1 MTSLDIGR
9 RISRKLLHS
18 FFTTQQYPYTK
29 HHIDSFDQFLSRD
42 LLSILSTQ
50 NPILI
55 LKDLLNPET
64 GTYRYKVEIFVGG
77 LDGKNVEIGTP
88 VVSLENGDDVRV
100 LFPNEA
106 RLRNLTYAAQVRADM
121 LVRITYIEK
130 LETGELTEPQE
141 REITFQ
147 KVPLFKIP
155 IMLHSR
161 FCHLN
166 GKPKQFLH
174 EAGECPY
181 DAGGY
186 FIIDGSEKVL
196 VTRQEPAFNTLYIS
210 KKPADPKISI
220 YASVSSLSPE
230 TRIVK
235 RVAFAIK
242 RSNGAIYA
250 TVPFVRK
257 PVNVFVLFRAMGI
270 QSDEAIMRLIFPDPN
285 SAEARFLEDK
295 LIPTITDAYPFL
307 TTTMAIQY
315 MKSVTKGF
323 TEFTILDVLK
333 NQLFIHVADTP
344 GSRANYLAECV
355 RNILRVEHGFDDETS
370 RDDIRNQRCLVSGFS
385 IQMLF
390 NGIYSQWKKEVSYAV
405 DLEYNWNTRIYS
417 GLNFANI
424 FSDGNRAKIFK
435 EGLIT
440 EKLMK
445 AFKGKWG
452 TGLGEEKDGLL
463 QMLSRLSYLDFMS
476 HCRRVVLA
484 FDTSMKLTGPRH
496 LHPSQFGYFCTNET
510 PGGASIGITKNLSIL
525 TTISTGMQ
533 PERFID
539 WLRTRG
545 GVLPCSG
552 VTPAQKSVFVPVA
565 LNNGIIGYT
574 ADHKSLLAVLKAM
587 KHTGFLPPFVSL
599 GFNYKQRRLFIF
611 TDEGRPLRP
620 LIIVPEDRELPTE
633 RIAASKSWRDLI
645 IGTHPDRVDIDLS
658 TSEFKDPFE
667 SQEERRPSADDY
679 LKYLL
684 PHAGIIEYVDP
695 YEHNEAYVACF
706 KEHIVAETTHMEVH
720 PSTMM
725 SLMTSMIPFAN
736 HNQSPRNQLS
746 CSQSKQGLSIYA
758 TNWKNRYDNSV
769 HILCSGEAPL
779 TRTLYYDYSS
789 EGKIPYGNN
798 CILALAMYQ
807 GYNQEDGIVFNKT
820 ALDRGLFRSVAFR
833 SYEFFEENDDKT
845 GVKTRI
851 GNPASIA
858 GWTDIRPGL
867 NYMKLD
873 ERGIIKVGEYV
884 DEDTVIIGGYIQ
896 VEKGKYKDASMTPKV
911 WTSGIV
917 ESVNITV
924 NNNGLRLVKVR
935 VVQDRQPELGD
946 KFCLTPDHE
955 VLTTK
960 GWKSIADINE
970 LDNVCTLGEDNKI
983 TYSNPTGLYSF
994 NCIDE
999 ELYHLKSQQVEL
1011 ITTMN
1016 HKMYIKKRNAKEY
1029 SLTPASEI
1037 IGKRVQY
1044 KKDAKNI
1051 NTDYTFSLPVNTH
1064 HSAKNPEMNMEAFLE
1079 FLGYWISDGWV
1090 STSSNNEH
1098 RIELSLGK
1106 LSDIEHVSKLVKSMG
1121 YNSFT
1126 NSESNKLYIS
1136 SQPLGEYLK
1145 QFSNGAANQVLPEW
1159 VWLLSENQCRT
1170 LLKGLI
1176 GGDGTVTKSGSELFF
1191 TTSNS
1196 LADQFQRLCL
1206 HAGWS
1211 SNKVKVGTAGT
1222 KIIIKGKHTQLNND
1236 YWCLGINKSKN
1247 SPMVNH
1253 GHCKTQNGQ
1262 SETIIKYTGSVHC
1275 IEVPSH
1281 IFYVRHNGKCVWT
1294 GNSNRHGQKGTMGM
1308 MIRSE
1313 DMPRSASGI
1322 VPDIIVNPHSIP
1334 SRMTMAQLLEQQ
1346 LGKLAAIHGGIG
1358 EATPFMN
1365 DGNPAE
1371 TIGGILE
1378 NQYGYERYGN
1388 EILYDGLT
1396 GKQMEVAIFIGP
1408 IYTMRLKHMVED
1420 KWQARTTG
1428 RKEVK
1433 THQPTGGRGNEG
1445 GLRIG
1450 EMDRDTILC
1459 HGIAGFV
1466 QESYMKRSD
1475 GTKMPIC
1482 TGCGTIPIFNQKL
1495 GIAVCSLCQGPV
1507 RFAGHTAE
1515 SLEMIPPIKKQ
1526 TAPIV
1531 QVEIPY
1537 VLKVLDQELATFMN
1551 TGLRF
1556 MTTSGVQ
1563 KLDTT
1568 KVKTDETAAAVLL
1581 PERRLFDME
1590 VPMFNAETEEAREEP
1605 KREVVPNLS
1614 NLAALAKQAGLALV
1628 PEGSVMTRE
1637 IPKQVQAVEFN
1648 GTPSNSSS
1656 EEKIVEGSES
1666 SEETS
1671 EQTESNDQEVQIVP
1685 GAIPTR
1691 VLGSKAPPPTA
1702 PQIIPATP
1710 ALTQQQLASVLV
1722 NTAVQQPALLA
1733 TAAAA
1738 AQQQM
1743 MPTGPAIVVDTT
1755 PRAMTADGLGEPAVT
1770 RPAGDTLRVRREK
1783 PRVSFKG
1790 GDTPAPSPTGIITIN
1805 KLG

>member
-9 RISRKLLHS
+9 RVSRKLLHS

-42 LLSILSTQ
+42 LLSIFQTQ

-55 LKDLLNPET
+55 LKDLLVPET

-77 LDGKNVEIGTP
+77 LDGTAVETGNP
-88 VVSLENGDDVRV
+88 VVSLDNGSDVRV

-106 RLRNLTYAAQVRADM
+106 RLRNLTYQAQVRADV

-141 REITFQ
+141 REITFN

-161 FCHLN
+161 FCNLN
-166 GKPKQFLH
+166 GKPKQFLTQ
-174 EAGECPY
+174 AGECPY

-196 VTRQEPAFNTLYIS
+196 VTRQEPAFNTLYVREM
-210 KKPADPKISI
+210 KADPKISV
-220 YASVSSLSPE
+220 YASVSSLNPE
-230 TRIVK
+230 TRVVK

-250 TVPFVRK
+250 TIPFVRK

-270 QSDEAIMRLIFPDPN
+270 QSDEAIMRLIFPDPS
-285 SAEARFLEDK
+285 SADAQFLEDK
-295 LIPTITDAYPFL
+295 LIPTMTDAYPFL

-323 TEFTILDVLK
+323 TEYTILDVLK

-344 GSRANYLAECV
+344 GARANYLAECI
-355 RNILRVEHGFDDETS
+355 RNILRVEHGFDNETS

-417 GLNFANI
+417 GMNFANI
-424 FSDGNRAKIFK
+424 FADGNRAKIFK
-435 EGLIT
+435 EGLMT
-440 EKLMK
+440 EKLMR

-452 TGLGEEKDGLL
+452 SGMGEDKDGLL

-484 FDTSMKLTGPRH
+484 FDTSMKLTSPRH

-525 TTISTGMQ
+525 TTISTGMR
-533 PERFID
+533 PEGFVE

-545 GVLPCSG
+545 GVVPCAA
-552 VTPAQKSVFVPVA
+552 VTPEQKSVFVPVA
-565 LNNGIIGYT
+565 LNNGIVGYT
-574 ADHKSLLAVLKAM
+574 ADHKALLAVLKAM

-599 GFNYKQRRLFIF
+599 GFNYQQRRLFIF

-620 LIIVPEDRELPTE
+620 LIIIPEDRELPVDK
-633 RIAASKSWRDLI
+633 IAAAKSWRDLI

-658 TSEFKDPFE
+658 TSEFKDPFKD
-667 SQEERRPSADDY
+667 QEERRPSADDY
-679 LKYLL
+679 LRYLL
-684 PHAGIIEYVDP
+684 PHVGCLEYVDP
-695 YEHNEAYVACF
+695 YEHNEAFIACY
-706 KEHIVAETTHMEVH
+706 KEHIVTETTHMEIH
-720 PSTMM
+720 PSSMM

-779 TRTLYYDYSS
+779 TRTLYYDYSA

-820 ALDRGLFRSVAFR
+820 SLERGLFRSVAFR

-851 GNPASIA
+851 GNPASIG
-858 GWTDIRPGL
+858 GWTDLRPGL
-867 NYMKLD
+867 DYMKLD
-873 ERGIIKVGEYV
+873 ERGIIRVGEYV
-884 DEDTVIIGGYIQ
+884 DEDTVIVGGYIQ
-896 VEKGKYKDASMTPKV
+896 AEKGKYKDASMTPKV

-946 KFCLTPDHE
+946 KF
-955 VLTTK
+955 
-960 GWKSIADINE
+960 
-970 LDNVCTLGEDNKI
+970 
-983 TYSNPTGLYSF
+983 
-994 NCIDE
+994 
-999 ELYHLKSQQVEL
+999 
-1011 ITTMN
+1011 
-1016 HKMYIKKRNAKEY
+1016 
-1029 SLTPASEI
+1029 
-1037 IGKRVQY
+1037 
-1044 KKDAKNI
+1044 
-1051 NTDYTFSLPVNTH
+1051 
-1064 HSAKNPEMNMEAFLE
+1064 
-1079 FLGYWISDGWV
+1079 
-1090 STSSNNEH
+1090 
-1098 RIELSLGK
+1098 
-1106 LSDIEHVSKLVKSMG
+1106 
-1121 YNSFT
+1121 
-1126 NSESNKLYIS
+1126 
-1136 SQPLGEYLK
+1136 
-1145 QFSNGAANQVLPEW
+1145 
-1159 VWLLSENQCRT
+1159 
-1170 LLKGLI
+1170 
-1176 GGDGTVTKSGSELFF
+1176 
-1191 TTSNS
+1191 
-1196 LADQFQRLCL
+1196 
-1206 HAGWS
+1206 
-1211 SNKVKVGTAGT
+1211 
-1222 KIIIKGKHTQLNND
+1222 
-1236 YWCLGINKSKN
+1236 
-1247 SPMVNH
+1247 
-1253 GHCKTQNGQ
+1253 
-1262 SETIIKYTGSVHC
+1262 
-1275 IEVPSH
+1275 
-1281 IFYVRHNGKCVWT
+1281 
-1294 GNSNRHGQKGTMGM
+1294 SNRHGQKGTMGM
-1308 MIRSE
+1308 MIRAE
-1313 DMPRSASGI
+1313 DMPRSPSGI

-1358 EATPFMN
+1358 DATPFMN
-1365 DGNPAE
+1365 EGNPAE
-1371 TIGGILE
+1371 MVGDILE
-1378 NQYGYERYGN
+1378 KQYGYERYSN
-1388 EILYDGLT
+1388 EILYDGIT

-1495 GIAVCSLCQGPV
+1495 GIAICPLCQGPL
-1507 RFAGHTAE
+1507 RFAGNTAE
-1515 SLEMIPPIKKQ
+1515 SLEMIPPIRKQ
-1526 TAPIV
+1526 SAPIV

-1563 KLDTT
+1563 KLDTM
-1568 KVKTDETAAAVLL
+1568 KVEVDATAAAVLL
-1581 PERRLFDME
+1581 PERRLLDSE
-1590 VPMFNAETEEAREEP
+1590 VPEFNAVDEAGPSEP
-1605 KREVVPNLS
+1605 SKAVVANLS

-1637 IPKQVQAVEFN
+1637 IPKQIQSVQYNSETPN
-1648 GTPSNSSS
+1648 GSD
-1656 EEKIVEGSES
+1656 EKVVEGSEEDMGAGS
-1666 SEETS
+1666 ETS
-1671 EQTESNDQEVQIVP
+1671 NEQEVQIVP

-1691 VLGSKAPPPTA
+1691 VLGSRAPPPTA
-1702 PQIIPATP
+1702 PQIIPASP

-1743 MPTGPAIVVDTT
+1743 MPTGPSILVDTT
-1755 PRAMTADGLGEPAVT
+1755 PRAMTADGLLEAPS
-1770 RPAGDTLRVRREK
+1770 RPAGETLRVRRER
-1783 PRVSFKG
+1783 PRIRFSEP
-1790 GDTPAPSPTGIITIN
+1790 DEAPAPKAAAPSGMLTVN

>member
-42 LLSILSTQ
+42 LLSILQAQ

-55 LKDLLNPET
+55 LKDLLVAET

-77 LDGKNVEIGTP
+77 IDGTAVEIGNP

-106 RLRNLTYAAQVRADM
+106 RLRNLTYAAQIRADI

-141 REITFQ
+141 REISFQ

-155 IMLHSR
+155 IMLHSSY
-161 FCHLN
+161 CHLN
-166 GKPKQFLH
+166 GKPKQFLQ

-210 KKPADPKISI
+210 KKQADPKISI

-242 RSNGAIYA
+242 RSNGAMYA
-250 TVPFVRK
+250 TIPFVRK
-257 PVNVFVLFRAMGI
+257 PVNVFLLFRAMGI

-285 SAEARFLEDK
+285 SAEAKFLEDK

-323 TEFTILDVLK
+323 TEFTIMDVLK
-333 NQLFIHVADTP
+333 NQLFIHVSDTP
-344 GSRANYLAECV
+344 GARANYLAECV
-355 RNILRVEHGFDDETS
+355 RNILRVEHGFDNETS

-424 FSDGNRAKIFK
+424 FADGNRAKIFK
-435 EGLIT
+435 EGVMT
-440 EKLMK
+440 EKLMR

-452 TGLGEEKDGLL
+452 TGMGEDKDGLL

-496 LHPSQFGYFCTNET
+496 LHPSQFGYFCTSET

-525 TTISTGMQ
+525 TTISTGMR
-533 PERFID
+533 PEGFVE

-545 GVLPCSG
+545 GVVPCAS
-552 VTPAQKSVFVPVA
+552 VTPEQKSVFVPVA

-574 ADHKSLLAVLKAM
+574 ADHKSLLTVLKAM

-599 GFNYKQRRLFIF
+599 GFNYIQRRIFIF

-620 LIIVPEDRELPTE
+620 LIIIPENKEIPTDK
-633 RIAASKSWRDLI
+633 IAASKSWRDLI
-645 IGTHPDRVDIDLS
+645 IGTHPGRANIDLS

-667 SQEERRPSADDY
+667 DQEERRPSADDY
-679 LKYLL
+679 LRHLL
-684 PHAGIIEYVDP
+684 PHVGCLEYVDP
-695 YEHNEAYVACF
+695 YEHNEAFIACYN
-706 KEHIVAETTHMEVH
+706 EHIVDGTTHMEIH

-746 CSQSKQGLSIYA
+746 CSQSKQGISIYA
-758 TNWKNRYDNSV
+758 TNWRNRFDNSV

-779 TRTLYYDYSS
+779 TRTLYYDYSA

-820 ALDRGLFRSVAFR
+820 SLDRGLFRTVAFR

-851 GNPASIA
+851 GNPAKIG
-858 GWTDIRPGL
+858 GWTDLRPGL
-867 NYMKLD
+867 DYMKMD
-873 ERGIIKVGEYV
+873 DRGIIKVGEYV
-884 DEDTVIIGGYIQ
+884 DENTVIIGGYIQ
-896 VEKGKYKDASMTPKV
+896 AEKGKYKDASMTPKV

-946 KFCLTPDHE
+946 KF
-955 VLTTK
+955 
-960 GWKSIADINE
+960 
-970 LDNVCTLGEDNKI
+970 
-983 TYSNPTGLYSF
+983 
-994 NCIDE
+994 
-999 ELYHLKSQQVEL
+999 
-1011 ITTMN
+1011 
-1016 HKMYIKKRNAKEY
+1016 
-1029 SLTPASEI
+1029 
-1037 IGKRVQY
+1037 
-1044 KKDAKNI
+1044 
-1051 NTDYTFSLPVNTH
+1051 
-1064 HSAKNPEMNMEAFLE
+1064 
-1079 FLGYWISDGWV
+1079 
-1090 STSSNNEH
+1090 
-1098 RIELSLGK
+1098 
-1106 LSDIEHVSKLVKSMG
+1106 
-1121 YNSFT
+1121 
-1126 NSESNKLYIS
+1126 
-1136 SQPLGEYLK
+1136 
-1145 QFSNGAANQVLPEW
+1145 
-1159 VWLLSENQCRT
+1159 
-1170 LLKGLI
+1170 
-1176 GGDGTVTKSGSELFF
+1176 
-1191 TTSNS
+1191 
-1196 LADQFQRLCL
+1196 
-1206 HAGWS
+1206 
-1211 SNKVKVGTAGT
+1211 
-1222 KIIIKGKHTQLNND
+1222 
-1236 YWCLGINKSKN
+1236 
-1247 SPMVNH
+1247 
-1253 GHCKTQNGQ
+1253 
-1262 SETIIKYTGSVHC
+1262 
-1275 IEVPSH
+1275 
-1281 IFYVRHNGKCVWT
+1281 
-1294 GNSNRHGQKGTMGM
+1294 SNRHGQKGTMGM
-1308 MIRSE
+1308 MIRAE
-1313 DMPRSASGI
+1313 DMPRSPSGI

-1358 EATPFMN
+1358 DATAFMN
-1365 DGNPAE
+1365 EGNPAE
-1371 TIGGILE
+1371 MIGDILE
-1378 NQYGYERYGN
+1378 KQYGYERYGN
-1388 EILYDGLT
+1388 EILYDGIT
-1396 GKQMEVAIFIGP
+1396 GKQMDVAIFMGP

-1450 EMDRDTILC
+1450 EMDRDSIIA

-1482 TGCGTIPIFNQKL
+1482 TGCGTIPIFNEKL
-1495 GIAVCSLCQGPV
+1495 GIAVCPLCQGPL
-1507 RFAGHTAE
+1507 RFAGNTAE
-1515 SLEMIPPIKKQ
+1515 SLEMIPPIRKQ
-1526 TAPIV
+1526 MAPIV

-1537 VLKVLDQELATFMN
+1537 VLKVLDQELSTFMN

-1563 KLDTT
+1563 KLDTS
-1568 KVKTDETAAAVLL
+1568 KIAVDNTASAVIL

-1590 VPMFNAETEEAREEP
+1590 VPMFNEEGAEEQQP

-1628 PEGSVMTRE
+1628 PEGSVMTRD
-1637 IPKQVQAVEFN
+1637 IPKQTQQVQFN
-1648 GTPSNSSS
+1648 SNSSS
-1656 EEKIVEGSES
+1656 NTVEEKIVEGSE
-1666 SEETS
+1666 
-1671 EQTESNDQEVQIVP
+1671 ESNEESTDDQLVQIVP

-1691 VLGSKAPPPTA
+1691 VLGSRATIAP

-1755 PRAMTADGLGEPAVT
+1755 PRAMTAEGLDYSAPS
-1770 RPAGDTLRVRREK
+1770 RPAGETLRVRRER
-1783 PRVSFKG
+1783 PRVSFRG
-1790 GDTPAPSPTGIITIN
+1790 GDEAPAPAPSFSGGGALTVN
-1805 KLG
+1805 KIG

>member
-42 LLSILSTQ
+42 LLSILGTQ

-77 LDGKNVEIGTP
+77 LDGTAVEIGTP

-106 RLRNLTYAAQVRADM
+106 RLRNLTYNAQVRADI

-130 LETGELTEPQE
+130 LESGELTEPQE
-141 REITFQ
+141 REISFQ
-147 KVPLFKIP
+147 KVPLFKLP

-161 FCHLN
+161 YCHLN
-166 GKPKQFLH
+166 GKPKQFLT

-196 VTRQEPAFNTLYIS
+196 ITRQEPAFNTLYIS

-220 YASVSSLSPE
+220 YASVSSLNPE
-230 TRIVK
+230 TRVVK

-242 RSNGAIYA
+242 RSNGALYA

-285 SAEARFLEDK
+285 SAEAQFLEDK

-344 GSRANYLAECV
+344 GARANYLAECV
-355 RNILRVEHGFDDETS
+355 RNILRVEYEFDNETG

-424 FSDGNRAKIFK
+424 FADGNRAKIFR
-435 EGLIT
+435 EGMMT

-525 TTISTGMQ
+525 TTISTGMR
-533 PERFID
+533 PEKFVD

-545 GVLPCSG
+545 GVIPCG
-552 VTPAQKSVFVPVA
+552 LVTPEQKSVFVPVA

-599 GFNYKQRRLFIF
+599 GFNYIQRRLFIF

-620 LIIVPEDRELPTE
+620 LIIIPEDRKVPVDK
-633 RIAASKSWRDLI
+633 IGAAKSWRDLI
-645 IGTHPDRVDIDLS
+645 IGTHPDRIDIDLS

-679 LKYLL
+679 LRYLL
-684 PHAGIIEYVDP
+684 PHVGVLEYIDP
-695 YEHNEAYVACF
+695 YEHNETYVACF
-706 KEHIVAETTHMEVH
+706 QEHIVAETTHMEIH

-758 TNWKNRYDNSV
+758 TNWKNRFDNSV
-769 HILCSGEAPL
+769 HILCGGEAPL
-779 TRTLYYDYSS
+779 TRTLYYDYSA

-833 SYEFFEENDDKT
+833 SYEFFEENDEKT

-851 GNPASIA
+851 GNPAKIS
-858 GWTDIRPGL
+858 GWTDLRPGL
-867 NYMKLD
+867 DYMKLD
-873 ERGIIKVGEYV
+873 DRGIIRVGEYV
-884 DEDTVIIGGYIQ
+884 DEDTVIVGGYIQ
-896 VEKGKYKDASMTPKV
+896 AEKGKYKDASMTPKV

-917 ESVNITV
+917 ESVNVTV

-946 KFCLTPDHE
+946 KF
-955 VLTTK
+955 
-960 GWKSIADINE
+960 
-970 LDNVCTLGEDNKI
+970 
-983 TYSNPTGLYSF
+983 
-994 NCIDE
+994 
-999 ELYHLKSQQVEL
+999 
-1011 ITTMN
+1011 
-1016 HKMYIKKRNAKEY
+1016 
-1029 SLTPASEI
+1029 
-1037 IGKRVQY
+1037 
-1044 KKDAKNI
+1044 
-1051 NTDYTFSLPVNTH
+1051 
-1064 HSAKNPEMNMEAFLE
+1064 
-1079 FLGYWISDGWV
+1079 
-1090 STSSNNEH
+1090 
-1098 RIELSLGK
+1098 
-1106 LSDIEHVSKLVKSMG
+1106 
-1121 YNSFT
+1121 
-1126 NSESNKLYIS
+1126 
-1136 SQPLGEYLK
+1136 
-1145 QFSNGAANQVLPEW
+1145 
-1159 VWLLSENQCRT
+1159 
-1170 LLKGLI
+1170 
-1176 GGDGTVTKSGSELFF
+1176 
-1191 TTSNS
+1191 
-1196 LADQFQRLCL
+1196 
-1206 HAGWS
+1206 
-1211 SNKVKVGTAGT
+1211 
-1222 KIIIKGKHTQLNND
+1222 
-1236 YWCLGINKSKN
+1236 
-1247 SPMVNH
+1247 
-1253 GHCKTQNGQ
+1253 
-1262 SETIIKYTGSVHC
+1262 
-1275 IEVPSH
+1275 
-1281 IFYVRHNGKCVWT
+1281 
-1294 GNSNRHGQKGTMGM
+1294 SNRHGQKGTMGM
-1308 MIRSE
+1308 MIRAE
-1313 DMPRSASGI
+1313 DMPRCGNGI

-1346 LGKLAAIHGGIG
+1346 IGKLSAIHGGIG

-1365 DGNPAE
+1365 EGNPAE
-1371 TIGGILE
+1371 QIGNILE

-1450 EMDRDTILC
+1450 EMDRDSILC
-1459 HGIAGFV
+1459 HGVAGFV

-1475 GTKMPIC
+1475 GTKMPVC

-1495 GIAVCSLCQGPV
+1495 GIAVCSMCQGPL

-1531 QVEIPY
+1531 QMEIPY

-1556 MTTSGVQ
+1556 ITSAGVQ

-1568 KVKTDETAAAVLL
+1568 KVEVDDTAAAVIL
-1581 PERRLFDME
+1581 PERRLFDLE
-1590 VPMFNAETEEAREEP
+1590 VPMLDEETPAAAP
-1605 KREVVPNLS
+1605 VKEVVPNLS

-1637 IPKQVQAVEFN
+1637 IPKQQQTVQFN
-1648 GTPSNSSS
+1648 SNASPTND
-1656 EEKIVEGSES
+1656 EKIVEGSTEESNEETNEES
-1666 SEETS
+1666 S
-1671 EQTESNDQEVQIVP
+1671 SNDQDVQILP

-1691 VLGSKAPPPTA
+1691 VLGSRAPPPTA

-1743 MPTGPAIVVDTT
+1743 LPTGPSIVVDTT
-1755 PRAMTADGLGEPAVT
+1755 PRAMTADGLGAPPAS
-1770 RPAGDTLRVRREK
+1770 RPAGDTLRVRRER
-1783 PRVSFKG
+1783 PRVSFRG
-1790 GDTPAPSPTGIITIN
+1790 GDETTPPPSNTGPITVN

>member
-9 RISRKLLHS
+9 RVSRKLLHS

-42 LLSILSTQ
+42 LLSIFQTQ

-55 LKDLLNPET
+55 LKDLLVPET

-77 LDGKNVEIGTP
+77 QDGSSVEVGNP
-88 VVSLENGDDVRV
+88 VVSLDNGNDVRV

-106 RLRNLTYAAQVRADM
+106 RLRNLTYQAQVRADI

-130 LETGELTEPQE
+130 LETGELTEPQQ
-141 REITFQ
+141 REITFN

-161 FCHLN
+161 FCNLH
-166 GKPKQFLH
+166 GKPKQFLTQ
-174 EAGECPY
+174 AGECPY
-181 DAGGY
+181 DSGGY
-186 FIIDGSEKVL
+186 FIIGGSEKVL
-196 VTRQEPAFNTLYIS
+196 VTRQEPAFNTLYIREM
-210 KKPADPKISI
+210 KADPKISV
-220 YASVSSLSPE
+220 YASVSSLNPE

-250 TVPFVRK
+250 TIPFVRK

-270 QSDEAIMRLIFPDPN
+270 QSDEAIMRLIFPDPE

-295 LIPTITDAYPFL
+295 LIPTMTDAYPFL

-323 TEFTILDVLK
+323 TEYTVLDVLK

-344 GSRANYLAECV
+344 GARANYLAECV
-355 RNILRVEHGFDDETS
+355 RNILLVEHGFDNETS

-417 GLNFANI
+417 GMNFANI
-424 FSDGNRAKIFK
+424 FADGNRAKIFK
-435 EGLIT
+435 EGLMT

-452 TGLGEEKDGLL
+452 SGMGEEKDGLL

-484 FDTSMKLTGPRH
+484 FDTSMKLTSPRH

-525 TTISTGMQ
+525 TTISTGMR
-533 PERFID
+533 PEGFVE
-539 WLRTRG
+539 WLRARG
-545 GVLPCSG
+545 GVVPCAS
-552 VTPAQKSVFVPVA
+552 VTPEQKAVFVPVA

-599 GFNYKQRRLFIF
+599 GFNYQQRRLFIF

-620 LIIVPEDRELPTE
+620 LIIIPEDRELPVDK
-633 RIAASKSWRDLI
+633 IAAAKSWRDLI
-645 IGTHPDRVDIDLS
+645 IGTHPDRADIDLS
-658 TSEFKDPFE
+658 TSEFKDPFKD
-667 SQEERRPSADDY
+667 QEERRPSADDY
-679 LKYLL
+679 LRYLL
-684 PHAGIIEYVDP
+684 PHVGCLEYIDP
-695 YEHNEAYVACF
+695 YEHNETFIACY

-779 TRTLYYDYSS
+779 TRTLYYDYSA

-820 ALDRGLFRSVAFR
+820 SLERGLFRSVAFR
-833 SYEFFEENDDKT
+833 SYEFFEENDEKT

-851 GNPASIA
+851 GNPATIG
-858 GWTDIRPGL
+858 GWTDLRPGL
-867 NYMKLD
+867 DYMKLD
-873 ERGIIKVGEYV
+873 DRGIIRVGEYV
-884 DEDTVIIGGYIQ
+884 DEDTVIVGGYIQ
-896 VEKGKYKDASMTPKV
+896 AEKGKYKDASMTPKV
-911 WTSGIV
+911 WTSGVV

-960 GWKSIADINE
+960 GWKSIADVNE
-970 LDNVCTLGEDNKI
+970 TDSVCTLQNGKI
-983 TYSNPTGLYSF
+983 TYDHPSGIHSFAHEGDIFIIHNEVSPIKVTADHRLYVRKLNES
-994 NCIDE
+994 
-999 ELYHLKSQQVEL
+999 
-1011 ITTMN
+1011 T
-1016 HKMYIKKRNAKEY
+1016 
-1029 SLTPASEI
+1029 
-1037 IGKRVQY
+1037 
-1044 KKDAKNI
+1044 
-1051 NTDYTFSLPVNTH
+1051 YTFKKP
-1064 HSAKNPEMNMEAFLE
+1064 
-1079 FLGYWISDGWV
+1079 
-1090 STSSNNEH
+1090 
-1098 RIELSLGK
+1098 
-1106 LSDIEHVSKLVKSMG
+1106 SDIQGKYYMK
-1121 YNSFT
+1121 
-1126 NSESNKLYIS
+1126 
-1136 SQPLGEYLK
+1136 
-1145 QFSNGAANQVLPEW
+1145 
-1159 VWLLSENQCRT
+1159 
-1170 LLKGLI
+1170 
-1176 GGDGTVTKSGSELFF
+1176 
-1191 TTSNS
+1191 TT
-1196 LADQFQRLCL
+1196 
-1206 HAGWS
+1206 
-1211 SNKVKVGTAGT
+1211 T
-1222 KIIIKGKHTQLNND
+1222 
-1236 YWCLGINKSKN
+1236 
-1247 SPMVNH
+1247 
-1253 GHCKTQNGQ
+1253 
-1262 SETIIKYTGSVHC
+1262 SETIITAIEKIPTTHPSVHC
-1275 IEVPSH
+1275 LSMPSE
-1281 IFYVRHNGKCVWT
+1281 IFYTRLIGATDGVFT

-1313 DMPRSASGI
+1313 DMPSTPSGI

-1358 EATPFMN
+1358 DATPVMN
-1365 DGNPAE
+1365 EGNPAE
-1371 TIGGILE
+1371 MIGDILE
-1378 NQYGYERYGN
+1378 KQYGYERYGN
-1388 EILYDGLT
+1388 EILYDGIT
-1396 GKQMEVAIFIGP
+1396 GKQMAVAIFIGP

-1428 RKEVK
+1428 RKEAK

-1475 GTKMPIC
+1475 GTKMPVC
-1482 TGCGTIPIFNQKL
+1482 SGCGTIPIFNQKL
-1495 GIAVCSLCQGPV
+1495 GIAVCPLCQGPL
-1507 RFAGHTAE
+1507 RFAGNTAE
-1515 SLEMIPPIKKQ
+1515 SLEMIPPIRKQ
-1526 TAPIV
+1526 SAPIV
-1531 QVEIPY
+1531 QVEMPY

-1551 TGLRF
+1551 TGMRF

-1568 KVKTDETAAAVLL
+1568 KVEVDETAVAVLL
-1581 PERRLFDME
+1581 PERRLFDSE
-1590 VPMFNAETEEAREEP
+1590 VPEFNGVSAAEETNEAAP
-1605 KREVVPNLS
+1605 VKQIVPNLS

-1637 IPKQVQAVEFN
+1637 LPKQVQTVQYN
-1648 GTPSNSSS
+1648 GETSSANES
-1656 EEKIVEGSES
+1656 DEKVVEGSNEEEG
-1666 SEETS
+1666 SENVEN
-1671 EQTESNDQEVQIVP
+1671 SNDQEVQIVP

-1691 VLGSKAPPPTA
+1691 VLGSRAPTTA

-1733 TAAAA
+1733 TAAVA

-1743 MPTGPAIVVDTT
+1743 MPTGPSILVDTT
-1755 PRAMTADGLGEPAVT
+1755 PRAMTADGLGEPMPS
-1770 RPAGDTLRVRREK
+1770 RPAGEGLRVRRER
-1783 PRVSFKG
+1783 PRIRFSEPNEGAPKAA
-1790 GDTPAPSPTGIITIN
+1790 APSGPVTVN